1 MNRKWTEAQYNAIAA
16 EGGNVLVSAA
26 AGSGKTAVLVER
38 VIQRLT
44 DLENPTPA
52 DRILVATFTN
62 AAAAEMK
69 ERIAARLTELLEQNP
84 GDSYLMRQRMM
95 LDTASIG
102 TVHAFCLG
110 IIRNNLHLL
119 QVPPDFRIG
128 DEKELNILKEDI
140 AKELLEEYYSVGNK
154 TFADMVELFSTG
166 RDDSRVLGAIFQ
178 LYSFVRSHPFYNSW
192 LDSKLLY
199 YSNDLDAEQTLWGK
213 TILNYAEKTVQYAA
227 FMNDKALELIKQDD
241 TLTEKYTVYFEQ
253 TGNQLRELAAV
264 IRTGCWDTV
273 YGAVNRFSFE
283 KLPIVR
289 GMKDSFLKNQAMN
302 YRDKIKDIIN
312 ELSLKQFCCDN
323 QGFKQDIKM
332 LYPVTA
338 MLFEITK
345 EFDRRYTLAKFSRK
359 MIDFSD
365 IEHFAIALLLE
376 EKDGEH
382 ILTPLAKELRERYMY
397 VLVDEY
403 QDSNEAQDL
412 IFSSVSNGKNLFM
425 VGDVKQSIYRFR
437 QAMPEIFLAKKN
449 SFPLYDGENYPAKI
463 ILGNNFRSRRQVTE
477 TVNMI
482 FGMLMS
488 EDLGELYYNDEEML
502 VPLANY
508 PENDDCTTEL
518 CLLEYNGD
526 EELSAV
532 EAEAEFVAEKIDAM
546 IKNGFKVNEKG
557 VLREIKAGDIAIL
570 MRSLKGK
577 GDIFLKA
584 LANVGIKAVTQ
595 DKSSFLAAREISVVM
610 SMLRVINN
618 PLNDICLT
626 AVMLSPAF
634 DFTPTDIA
642 KIRMINR
649 SSAMIVN
656 CIAAAEQGDE
666 RCQSFIKILDSL
678 RLLATTMPVS
688 RLIVK
693 ILEATDFSGV
703 VAAMN
708 NAEVRTA
715 NLRLLCEYAAKYEQS
730 GSGGLGGFVA
740 FIDRLEQRD
749 DDLGGAE
756 LGALEKNCVRIMSIH
771 ASKGLE

>member
-241 TLTEKYTVYFEQ
+241 TLTEKYTLYFEQ

-449 SFPLYDGENYPAKI
+449 SFPLYDG
-463 ILGNNFRSRRQVTE
+463 Q
-477 TVNMI
+477 
-482 FGMLMS
+482 
-488 EDLGELYYNDEEML
+488 
-502 VPLANY
+502 
-508 PENDDCTTEL
+508 
-518 CLLEYNGD
+518 
-526 EELSAV
+526 
-532 EAEAEFVAEKIDAM
+532 
-546 IKNGFKVNEKG
+546 
-557 VLREIKAGDIAIL
+557 
-570 MRSLKGK
+570 
-577 GDIFLKA
+577 
-584 LANVGIKAVTQ
+584 TQ
-595 DKSSFLAAREISVVM
+595 
-610 SMLRVINN
+610 
-618 PLNDICLT
+618 LT
-626 AVMLSPAF
+626 
-634 DFTPTDIA
+634 
-642 KIRMINR
+642 
-649 SSAMIVN
+649 
-656 CIAAAEQGDE
+656 
-666 RCQSFIKILDSL
+666 
-678 RLLATTMPVS
+678 
-688 RLIVK
+688 
-693 ILEATDFSGV
+693 
-703 VAAMN
+703 
-708 NAEVRTA
+708 
-715 NLRLLCEYAAKYEQS
+715 
-730 GSGGLGGFVA
+730 
-740 FIDRLEQRD
+740 
-749 DDLGGAE
+749 
-756 LGALEKNCVRIMSIH
+756 
-771 ASKGLE
+771 

>member
-241 TLTEKYTVYFEQ
+241 TLTEKYTLYFEQ

-302 YRDKIKDIIN
+302 YRD
-312 ELSLKQFCCDN
+312 
-323 QGFKQDIKM
+323 
-332 LYPVTA
+332 
-338 MLFEITK
+338 
-345 EFDRRYTLAKFSRK
+345 
-359 MIDFSD
+359 
-365 IEHFAIALLLE
+365 
-376 EKDGEH
+376 
-382 ILTPLAKELRERYMY
+382 
-397 VLVDEY
+397 
-403 QDSNEAQDL
+403 
-412 IFSSVSNGKNLFM
+412 
-425 VGDVKQSIYRFR
+425 
-437 QAMPEIFLAKKN
+437 
-449 SFPLYDGENYPAKI
+449 
-463 ILGNNFRSRRQVTE
+463 
-477 TVNMI
+477 
-482 FGMLMS
+482 
-488 EDLGELYYNDEEML
+488 
-502 VPLANY
+502 
-508 PENDDCTTEL
+508 
-518 CLLEYNGD
+518 
-526 EELSAV
+526 
-532 EAEAEFVAEKIDAM
+532 
-546 IKNGFKVNEKG
+546 
-557 VLREIKAGDIAIL
+557 
-570 MRSLKGK
+570 
-577 GDIFLKA
+577 
-584 LANVGIKAVTQ
+584 
-595 DKSSFLAAREISVVM
+595 
-610 SMLRVINN
+610 
-618 PLNDICLT
+618 
-626 AVMLSPAF
+626 
-634 DFTPTDIA
+634 
-642 KIRMINR
+642 
-649 SSAMIVN
+649 
-656 CIAAAEQGDE
+656 
-666 RCQSFIKILDSL
+666 
-678 RLLATTMPVS
+678 
-688 RLIVK
+688 
-693 ILEATDFSGV
+693 
-703 VAAMN
+703 
-708 NAEVRTA
+708 
-715 NLRLLCEYAAKYEQS
+715 
-730 GSGGLGGFVA
+730 
-740 FIDRLEQRD
+740 
-749 DDLGGAE
+749 
-756 LGALEKNCVRIMSIH
+756 
-771 ASKGLE
+771 